1 MIGDISLITLSEAA
15 RLLEVSRAKMSVLVS
30 SGALQTIDDPL
41 DRRVKLVRRE
51 DVVALRVRPKAA

>member
-1 MIGDISLITLSEAA
+1 MASDLSLITLSEAA

-30 SGALQTIDDPL
+30 SGALRTTEDPL

-51 DVVALRVRPKAA
+51 EVLALRVRDKAA